1 MIPNHQPTFTGKEF
15 EYLAAAAAK
24 DPDLFL
30 GGEYLKKATAFF
42 QQHYSGAL
50 VKLTGSCT
58 RALEL
63 STALLDIQPGDEV
76 ILSSFTFVASANAIV
91 QRGGVPVFV
100 DIRPDTLNI
109 DEQLIEAAITPRTKA
124 IMVVHYA
131 GVGCEMDAIS
141 AIAKKHNLLLIE
153 DAAHAV
159 DAAYKGKPLGSF
171 GQFNCLSFGSIKNIT
186 CGEGGL
192 LVVTDP
198 AYFDKA
204 EIIHDQGT
212 DRYLFNKGK
221 VPFFQ
226 WVGSGS
232 NYKMSDATAGLL
244 WVQLQQLQQITAKR
258 LNDWNWYYNE
268 LLPLQKAGSIELPQ
282 VPEHCGHNAHIFYV
296 KPENGKVRIGMS
308 TYLKGKGI
316 AATHHYIPIHN
327 SVYGKQAGRFTGN
340 DTFTTR
346 ESERLLRLPL
356 YYNITRAQQQQVV
369 EAVYAYFNQ

>member
-15 EYLAAAAAK
+15 DYLAATAAQ
-24 DPDLFL
+24 DP
-30 GGEYLKKATAFF
+30 AFF
-42 QQHYSGAL
+42 FGGNFTKQCHAFFNTQFPGAL

-63 STALLDIQPGDEV
+63 STALLHLQPGDEV

-91 QRGGVPVFV
+91 ERGGVPVFV

-131 GVGCEMDAIS
+131 GVACEMDAIL
-141 AIAKKHNLLLIE
+141 AIAAKHQLLVIE

-159 DAAYKGKPLGSF
+159 DATYKGKHLGNF
-171 GQFNCLSFGSIKNIT
+171 GHFNCLSFGIIKNIT

-192 LVVTDP
+192 LVVTNP

-212 DRYLFNKGK
+212 DRYLFNRGQ

-226 WVGSGS
+226 WVGTGS
-232 NYKMSDATAGLL
+232 NYKMSDYTAGLL
-244 WVQLQQLQQITAKR
+244 WVQLQQMKEITAKR
-258 LNDWNWYYNE
+258 VADWNWYYEE
-268 LLPLQKAGSIELPQ
+268 LFPLQKAGKLELPQ
-282 VPEHCGHNAHIFYV
+282 VPAHCGHNAHIFYV
-296 KPENGKVRIGMS
+296 KPETGAERIGMS
-308 TYLKGKGI
+308 AYLKEQGI
-316 AATHHYIPIHN
+316 AATHHYIPVH
-327 SVYGKQAGRFTGN
+327 SSLHGVQVGRFAGTDN
-340 DTFTTR
+340 FTTR

-356 YYNITRAQQQQVV
+356 YYNITRSQQQQVV
-369 EAVYAYFNQ
+369 EAVYRYFSQ